1 MLKNSCPERLAQL
14 KQANPNVV
22 RCFSAL
28 RPQKLHHVQNLALWH
43 CLRLR
48 KPLPCA
54 LPNVLPQHLLV
65 DPATFALLVDKTF
78 TPLVDVSGR
87 VHSVQVRDTSFA
99 DVVDIPNWMFNR
111 SR

>member
-1 MLKNSCPERLAQL
+1 M
-14 KQANPNVV
+14 V

-28 RPQKLHHVQNLALWH
+28 RPDKLHHVQNMSLWH

-48 KPLPCA
+48 MPLACA

-78 TPLVDVSGR
+78 TPLADPQGR
-87 VHSVQVRDTSFA
+87 VRSVQVRDTSFA
-99 DVVDIPNWMFNR
+99 DVVGVPGWMFTHHR
-111 SR
+111 